1 MSISIFIQT
10 LNEEDN
16 LPGLLESV
24 SWCDD
29 IVVLDSLSTDRTRE
43 ISEAAGA
50 RWFERAYDGR
60 GNHQNWAM
68 EHIEFKYQWV
78 FYLDADERMT
88 PELLAEIEAI
98 ASAWDA
104 GTRSKEN
111 GDPVAYYCG
120 RKNIFRGR
128 WLKHAMPP
136 GNIMRFFQ
144 PPHIR
149 FARDANPVPIVD
161 GQIGYLKEHF
171 IHYNFS
177 KGLREWIERHNRYSS
192 YEAVET
198 VKALKEN
205 PVRLR
210 NLFSGDRNTR
220 RLELKNISFRMPI
233 RPMLKFVYMYVLGR
247 GFLDGQAGW
256 TYCRLQAMYEYM
268 IVLKVRELNRP
279 DLTQADR
286 GVDSQ
291 FVHSKTPDSKDLSA
305 LNKGDPS

>member
-1 MSISIFIQT
+1 MSVSIFIQT

-16 LPGLLESV
+16 LPGLLDSV

-104 GTRSKEN
+104 GTRSKET

-149 FARDANPVPIVD
+149 FARDANPVPMVD
-161 GQIGYLKEHF
+161 GSIGYLKEHF

-220 RLELKNISFRMPI
+220 RLELKNISFRMPM

-247 GFLDGQAGW
+247 GFLDGKAGW

-279 DLTQADR
+279 DLTRADR
-286 GVDSQ
+286 GIEEISRGGV
-291 FVHSKTPDSKDLSA
+291 SK
-305 LNKGDPS
+305 

>member
-24 SWCDD
+24 AFADD

-50 RWFERAYDGR
+50 RWFERPYDGR

-68 EHIEFKYQWV
+68 ENIEFKYQWV

-88 PELLAEIEAI
+88 PELRSEIEAI
-98 ASAWDA
+98 ARDWD
-104 GTRSKEN
+104 SNKLN
-111 GDPVAYYCG
+111 KDNSPVAYYCG

-128 WLKHAMPP
+128 WLKNAMPP

-161 GQIGYLKEHF
+161 GSIGYLSKHF

-177 KGLREWIERHNRYSS
+177 KGIREWIERHNRYST
-192 YEAVET
+192 YEANET
-198 VKALKEN
+198 MHALAEN
-205 PVRLR
+205 PVKLT
-210 NLFSGDRNTR
+210 NLLSGDRNTR
-220 RLELKNISFRMPI
+220 RLELKNISFRMPM
-233 RPMLKFVYMYVLGR
+233 RPLLKFVYMYILGR
-247 GFLDGQAGW
+247 GFLDGRAGW
-256 TYCRLQAMYEYM
+256 TYCKLQAMYEYM
-268 IVLKVRELNRP
+268 IVLKVRELQRP
-279 DLTQADR
+279 DLTDADR
-286 GVDSQ
+286 GTS
-291 FVHSKTPDSKDLSA
+291 SKKF
-305 LNKGDPS
+305 

>member
-1 MSISIFIQT
+1 MSVSIFIQT

-16 LPGLLESV
+16 LPGLLETV
-24 SWCDD
+24 SFSDD
-29 IVVLDSLSTDRTRE
+29 VVVLDSLSTDRTRE

-68 EHIEFKYQWV
+68 ENIEFKYQWV

-88 PELLAEIEAI
+88 PELRSEIESII
-98 ASAWDA
+98 ADWDS
-104 GTRSKEN
+104 GKKTNSTH
-111 GDPVAYYCG
+111 PVAYYCG
-120 RKNIFRGR
+120 RKNIFRGK

-136 GNIMRFFQ
+136 SNIMRFFQ

-161 GQIGYLKEHF
+161 GQVGYLTKHF

-177 KGLREWIERHNRYSS
+177 KGIREWIERHNRYST
-192 YEAVET
+192 YEANET

-205 PVRLR
+205 PVQLKQ
-210 NLFSGDRNTR
+210 LFSRDRNTR
-220 RLELKNISFRMPI
+220 RLELKNISFRMPM
-233 RPMLKFVYMYVLGR
+233 RPLLKFIYMYVISK
-247 GFLDGQAGW
+247 GFLDGRTGW
-256 TYCRLQAMYEYM
+256 TYCKLQAMYEYM

-279 DLTQADR
+279 DLTAADR
-286 GVDSQ
+286 GDKKNQPWESQ
-291 FVHSKTPDSKDLSA
+291 R
-305 LNKGDPS
+305 